1 MTVRLSAVLFIFSAL
16 VAPLGAESP
25 GLYLPRTMALLESS
39 SPGHRTPVRMLFY
52 GQSITAQGYADRAIM
67 KLVRE
72 RYPNAS
78 VTFTNPA
85 IGGYQ
90 APVLRHTAWQDM
102 YNQNPD
108 LVVFHVY
115 GGQDGELEEIFQG
128 IRKNLTAEVLVW
140 THHVDS
146 TPDETNGMRE
156 KTSELI
162 EALAAKYGFEV
173 ADARTLWKETLMRE
187 KISPRDL
194 TVDFIHLNDRGGAL
208 LGEAVVARFQDNPSA
223 SGDWKRRVHTISLDG
238 PREGVSFPAGSWK
251 YTPEGVV
258 ASGREPLRLAF
269 TGNRVDVIGLAGG
282 GSARILLDGRT
293 PSTLR
298 DTLAAGRSSKV
309 PGAWWPAVTRVSL
322 GESPVVESYTM
333 RFHDVAPDGSG
344 YLFDVT
350 GSVSGPVGNGGA
362 GQPFAAA
369 SGRFSLDRGDL
380 ALAGVRKTTG
390 KDLPA
395 EFTVEWPVFSM
406 SRDLWKSPA
415 TLSLGEV
422 PQETVVRCWT
432 DGPHVLEIVPEG
444 DGPLGLR
451 EIMVFSP
458 SGYAAP

>member
-1 MTVRLSAVLFIFSAL
+1 MKIRLTAVPLLFLAL
-16 VAPLGAESP
+16 TPLGAESP

-39 SPGHRTPVRMLFY
+39 SPGRHTPVRMLFY

-67 KLVRE
+67 KLVRD
-72 RYPNAS
+72 RYPDAK

-90 APVLRHTAWQDM
+90 APALRRTAWQDM

-162 EALAAKYGFEV
+162 KTLAAKYGFEV
-173 ADARTLWKETLMRE
+173 ADARTLWKETLQRE

-194 TVDFIHLNDRGGAL
+194 TGDLIHLNERGGAL
-208 LGEAVVARFQDNPSA
+208 LGEAIVARFQDNPSA
-223 SGDWKRRVHTISLDG
+223 SDDWRKRIHTISLDR
-238 PREGVSFPAGSWK
+238 PREGISFSAGSWK
-251 YTPEGVV
+251 YTPEGLV
-258 ASGREPLRLAF
+258 ACGREPLRLAF

-282 GSARILLDGRT
+282 GSARILLDGRP
-293 PSTLR
+293 PSTQR
-298 DTLAAGRSSKV
+298 DTLAAGRSSKA
-309 PGAWWPAVTRVSL
+309 PGAWWPAITKVSL
-322 GESPVVESYTM
+322 GDSPVVESYTM
-333 RFHDVAPDGSG
+333 KFHDVAPDGSG
-344 YLFDVT
+344 YSFDVT
-350 GSVSGPVGNGGA
+350 GSVSGPLGA
-362 GQPFAAA
+362 GQSGQRFVAA
-369 SGRFSLDRGDL
+369 SDRFSLEPGDL
-380 ALAGVRKTTG
+380 AFPGVKKTFG

-406 SRDLWKSPA
+406 SRDSWKSPV
-415 TLSLGEV
+415 TLSPGEV
-422 PQETVVRCWT
+422 PQETIVRCWT
-432 DGPHVLEIVPEG
+432 DGPHVLEIIPDG

-451 EIMVFSP
+451 EFMVFSP
-458 SGYAAP
+458 SGHAAP